1 MGCVLLESQHPKL
14 GLAGQAFGE
23 VPRFSWAPAVPH
35 SPGLSAP
42 HPLSAHCRP
51 DGESPGTLAL
61 PRAQPMRDAGG
72 TCGRRPR
79 SWSNRVPGASSSER
93 RHAREERGTGPAP
106 AGGGRVTRCGRR
118 TGLRGGRESE
128 WPLAGAFLGLS
139 CRVHRPGRRAQD
151 ACRETARS
159 WGGGTRTRW
168 QVGGR
173 WAGAGGSQSEP
184 PLRASAPQTPPQLR
198 PPTARRPAHPS
209 AKSTG
214 ALGPDSTRADRTRR
228 GAGRLEPE
236 RRMAASRPGS
246 HPQPTPP
253 SPRGSPGLPPGIAT
267 QPSAP
272 RRPAPDLAVYLSS
285 SPRRAPGRPRPRGDI
300 RALGSG
306 SRPHLQAP
314 VAAWEAPRPATGG
327 GSAEPAL
334 PAPSQCPLAGLAPSP
349 EGVHLFPRRAQASCF
364 GPEKR
369 DRKGRKAD
377 LRAREPAPSVTV
389 PGASSAPVMRRPG
402 PGGPDN
408 PVGGEAPEG
417 HLLSF

>member
-1 MGCVLLESQHPKL
+1 MRSLSEM
-14 GLAGQAFGE
+14 LA
-23 VPRFSWAPAVPH
+23 
-35 SPGLSAP
+35 
-42 HPLSAHCRP
+42 
-51 DGESPGTLAL
+51 
-61 PRAQPMRDAGG
+61 
-72 TCGRRPR
+72 
-79 SWSNRVPGASSSER
+79 
-93 RHAREERGTGPAP
+93 AP
-106 AGGGRVTRCGRR
+106 AGGGRSRGRTAYLGLQALRGDTRGRR
-118 TGLRGGRESE
+118 EAQARRPQGAAESRGAAGERGSGEVGRANGRWPAHFSAFPVGFTVREGGLRTLAGRRRGLGGEGPGLAGSSAAAGRE
-128 WPLAGAFLGLS
+128 
-139 CRVHRPGRRAQD
+139 R
-151 ACRETARS
+151 
-159 WGGGTRTRW
+159 
-168 QVGGR
+168 
-173 WAGAGGSQSEP
+173 GGSQSEP
-184 PLRASAPQTPPQLR
+184 PLRASAPRTPPQLR
-198 PPTARRPAHPS
+198 PRRARRPAHLS

-214 ALGPDSTRADRTRR
+214 ALGPDSTRADRTRC

-236 RRMAASRPGS
+236 RRTAASRPGS
-246 HPQPTPP
+246 YPQPTPP

-267 QPSAP
+267 QPSTP

-349 EGVHLFPRRAQASCF
+349 EGVHLFPRRAPASCF
-364 GPEKR
+364 GPEKW

-377 LRAREPAPSVTV
+377 LRAREPAPSVAV